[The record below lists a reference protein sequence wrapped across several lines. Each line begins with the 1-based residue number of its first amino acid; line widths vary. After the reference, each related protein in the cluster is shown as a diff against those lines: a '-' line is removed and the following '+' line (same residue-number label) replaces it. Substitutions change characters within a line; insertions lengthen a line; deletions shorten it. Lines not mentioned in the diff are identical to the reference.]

1 MPRQR
6 YQGGLKVNGNGKR
19 IAVLCALLV
28 VGGTWA
34 GLASHYTAQAEP
46 VQPQAADD
54 AKSFLNDSDS
64 TSFTGVGLDNG
75 DLFLRMMLAVGVV
88 AGLGVGALYLSRKV
102 LPRMVNTAGREIRI
116 VETTCLGP
124 RKALHLV
131 EVGHQRLLI
140 ASTADRITMLTPV
153 GETWLDIPRQ
163 QIDDKVEL

>member
-1 MPRQR
+1 M
-6 YQGGLKVNGNGKR
+6 NGNGKK
-19 IAVLCALLV
+19 IAALGLLLV

-34 GLASHYTAQAEP
+34 GLASRYTAQAEP
-46 VQPQAADD
+46 VRPQAAAD
-54 AKSFLNDSDS
+54 ARSFLDDPNS
-64 TSFTGVGLDNG
+64 TSFTGISLDNG

-102 LPRMVNTAGREIRI
+102 LPRMVNTTGREIRI

-140 ASTADRITMLTPV
+140 ASTTDRITMLTPV
-153 GETWLDIPRQ
+153 GETWLDIPKQ
-163 QIDDKVEL
+163 PIDDKVEL